1 MKAKI
6 PTFLR
11 IDKDI
16 QAKQEY
22 LDGFYK
28 KYQKFDIEDLR
39 KSVHDKLQRSIDDAS
54 HDFIVHKES
63 VTTMLVKGEETNKNS
78 DTLQGQIVR
87 NRLENIQNITQTME
101 DSKRMLQQY
110 DTQDSKKQ

>member
-1 MKAKI
+1 
-6 PTFLR
+6 
-11 IDKDI
+11 
-16 QAKQEY
+16 
-22 LDGFYK
+22 
-28 KYQKFDIEDLR
+28 
-39 KSVHDKLQRSIDDAS
+39 
-54 HDFIVHKES
+54 
-63 VTTMLVKGEETNKNS
+63 MLVKGEETNKNS